1 MLYKSYLIEENINSI
16 DKKLFL
22 FYGENTGL
30 KEEFKKKIKLGNSKS
45 EIISFNQDEILKND
59 QQIFNEFNNFSLF
72 DRKKIIFID
81 QVNDKILEILQK
93 IEKKIDTQKLY
104 LFSDLLDKKSKIR
117 SYFEKSNNCCIA
129 ACYADNEI
137 NIKKIVLTKLKGF
150 EGLSPDNINL
160 IVENSN
166 LDRVKLNNE
175 ISKIINFFQDK
186 KILTDKLELI
196 LDHKVNNNFNA
207 IRDGALNG
215 NKISTNKLLNDTIIE
230 AEKSIFYLASFNQR
244 INKLSEITR
253 HKNIEEMVNK
263 MKPPIFWKDKPDFI
277 TQAKKW
283 DQKKIK
289 KALRKTFELEIKIK
303 TNSAIDKTILV
314 KKLVVD
320 LCNLANA

>member
-45 EIISFNQDEILKND
+45 EIISFNQNEILKND

-117 SYFEKSNNCCIA
+117 SYFEKSNNCGVA

-137 NIKKIVLTKLKGF
+137 NIKKIVLTKLKSF

-244 INKLSEITR
+244 INKLSEITQ
-253 HKNIEEMVNK
+253 HKNIEETVNK
-263 MKPPIFWKDKPDFI
+263 IKPPIFWKDKPDFI

-283 DQKKIK
+283 NKEKIK

-303 TNSAIDKTILV
+303 TNSTIDKTILV